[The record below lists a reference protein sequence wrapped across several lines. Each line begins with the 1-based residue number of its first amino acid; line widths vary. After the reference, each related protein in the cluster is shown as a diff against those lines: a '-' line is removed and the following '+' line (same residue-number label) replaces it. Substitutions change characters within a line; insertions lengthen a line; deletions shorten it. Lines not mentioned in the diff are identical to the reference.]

1 MHLPDMHLPEQ
12 RTADLLLHGGL
23 VRTLDPAHPVAK
35 AVAVRDG
42 TILAVGDDHE
52 LRWLRGPRTATVD
65 LAGATLTPGLVDGH
79 LHPVLGLETT
89 AGADLGG
96 VRDLRGLRDRI
107 AAERRR
113 AGPGDWILGWNLDP
127 NVFGEDPVTARVVDE
142 AAGEVPAFLTFAD
155 AHSALAGSAALRLA
169 GVDGPREFGQG
180 ASIACD
186 PAGRPT
192 GHLLEHEAMDL
203 VRLVIPAEPEARRR
217 ARLRRLLREMA
228 AAGLTGGHVMDGD
241 GIELVG
247 DLDAAGELPVRL
259 RFAPWCMP
267 GDGEP
272 GWQELLRAQRQHG
285 ELWRVG
291 GVKLFLDGTI
301 DGGTA
306 WLEEPDTRGAST
318 RSFWPDPAEFSAAV
332 RFFAAHGVPTATHAI
347 GDAAVRHVLDTVA
360 GLPDTGARHRVEH
373 LETVP
378 DGQLRRF
385 AELGVVASMQ
395 PTHAHYSRA
404 DGGDNWSRRLGA
416 PRAGRAWRCR
426 DLADAGATLVLG
438 SDWPIAS
445 FDPRRVLAGARLR
458 RPAGSPEIEPV
469 LPGQALTALMALA
482 GMTTHAAEAAGES
495 AVAGRIRPGRRA
507 DLTAFTVDP
516 LRAPA
521 DELAEAP
528 IALTVLN
535 GQITHSTLSGN
546 R

>member
-1 MHLPDMHLPEQ
+1 MHVSEH

-23 VRTLDPAHPVAK
+23 VRTLDPDHPVAE

-42 TILAVGDDHE
+42 KILAVGGDRE
-52 LRWLRGPRTATVD
+52 LRPLRGSRTTTVD
-65 LAGATLTPGLVDGH
+65 LEGATLTPGLVDGH

-96 VRDLRGLRDRI
+96 VRDPRGLRDRI

-127 NVFGEDPVTARVVDE
+127 NVFGETPVTARVVDE
-142 AAGEVPAFLTFAD
+142 VAGEVPVFLTFAD
-155 AHSALAGSAALRLA
+155 AHSALASSAALRLA
-169 GVDGPREFGQG
+169 GVHGPREFGQG

-203 VRLVIPAEPEARRR
+203 VRLVIPAEPAARRR
-217 ARLRRLLREMA
+217 ARLRRLLRQLA
-228 AAGLTGGHVMDGD
+228 AAGVTGGHVMDGD
-241 GIELVG
+241 GIDLVRELDEV
-247 DLDAAGELPVRL
+247 GELPVRL

-272 GWQELLRAQRQHG
+272 GWRELLGKQRWRG

-291 GVKLFLDGTI
+291 GVKFFLDGTV

-318 RSFWPDPAEFSAAV
+318 RSFWPEPAEFSTAL

-347 GDAAVRHVLDTVA
+347 GDAAVRHVLDAVA
-360 GLPDTGARHRVEH
+360 GAPATGARHRVEH

-378 DGQLRRF
+378 DGQLGRF

-395 PTHAHYSRA
+395 PTHAHFSRS
-404 DGGDNWSRRLGA
+404 DGSDNWSRRLGA
-416 PRAGRAWRCR
+416 LRAGRAWRCR
-426 DLADAGATLVLG
+426 DLVDAGAILVLG
-438 SDWPIAS
+438 SDWPIAP
-445 FDPRRVLAGARLR
+445 FDPRRVLTGARLR
-458 RPAGSPEIEPV
+458 RPAGSPEVEPL
-469 LPGQALTALMALA
+469 LPGQALTALMALE
-482 GMTTHAAEAAGES
+482 GMTTHAAEAVGES
-495 AVAGRIRPGRRA
+495 AVSGRIRPGGRA
-507 DLTAFTVDP
+507 DLTAFAADP

-521 DELAEAP
+521 DELADAP
-528 IALTVLN
+528 IVLTVLN
-535 GQITHSTLSGN
+535 GQVTH
-546 R
+546 RARV